1 MAIHSSILAWRIQ
14 ASLVAQPFLEPFL
27 EALAIRNNINTVI
40 LRSSCGA
47 KGNGVLWLPGSPA
60 LIPELASFC
69 PCWRPVSSPQDLWS
83 LLPGQPSA
91 KTFPPAS
98 PLLPFCRLLPSAPQ
112 LLRGACNHLVMGRA
126 TVCWMSDTVRS
137 GPEPVE
143 SPPHPEGTLVS
154 VSSREHRGS
163 ALRPCPLLSSV
174 ELGFEPVCRVSCF
187 LRGKWYRL

>member
-1 MAIHSSILAWRIQ
+1 MVPREMGFFGSQAAQLLSS
-14 ASLVAQPFLEPFL
+14 
-27 EALAIRNNINTVI
+27 
-40 LRSSCGA
+40 
-47 KGNGVLWLPGSPA
+47 
-60 LIPELASFC
+60 PELASLC

-83 LLPGQPSA
+83 LLPVQPST

-126 TVCWMSDTVRS
+126 TVCWVPDTVRS
-137 GPEPVE
+137 APEPVE

-187 LRGKWYRL
+187 LRGRRYRL